1 MNRNVR
7 YAKVVDG
14 LVDAVRE
21 LNVGHGRAAGAADGA
36 DAASAASAA
45 SAERGAGSS
54 RKGDMD
60 ARLEAAKIQLE
71 LNKSPSGLDH
81 VDKPKDDPS
90 FGNKMAFV
98 SDERR

>member
-1 MNRNVR
+1 VSFG
-7 YAKVVDG
+7 AFVH
-14 LVDAVRE
+14 AVRE
-21 LNVGHGRAAGAADGA
+21 LNVGNVGRAGAASA
-36 DAASAASAA
+36 SAEDAAAFA

-54 RKGDMD
+54 WKGAMD
-60 ARLEAAKIQLE
+60 ARLEAAKIELE
-71 LNKSPSGLDH
+71 LKKGPSGLDH